1 MRTETL
7 QNDLGTNRLN
17 HPGGGLR
24 VGGGGRRRGTVA
36 AWHRPYLGPVPR
48 PLARAELNVV
58 AWPSRDACVMAFVL
72 GMMAA
77 LWCGVAVAQLCDTPG
92 CDPMPGLV
100 LELWLP
106 SVSR

>member
-1 MRTETL
+1 
-7 QNDLGTNRLN
+7 
-17 HPGGGLR
+17 
-24 VGGGGRRRGTVA
+24 
-36 AWHRPYLGPVPR
+36 
-48 PLARAELNVV
+48 
-58 AWPSRDACVMAFVL
+58 MAFVL